1 MNKHLFV
8 LNPTATSTHELELYE
23 FLGVIM
29 GVSVRTGAYL
39 SLDLPSLV
47 WKRLV
52 GQKITIE
59 DLEQVDLRFTM
70 KMRQILGFTDENCLV
85 DINGYVI
92 DREKQEESS
101 IEWATLDLEWTAMY
115 SDGCT

>member
-1 MNKHLFV
+1 MINLLVPSANQRGKEMFNKHLFV

-52 GQKITIE
+52 G
-59 DLEQVDLRFTM
+59 
-70 KMRQILGFTDENCLV
+70 
-85 DINGYVI
+85 
-92 DREKQEESS
+92 
-101 IEWATLDLEWTAMY
+101 
-115 SDGCT
+115 